1 MVSVEGSS
9 FVEISECIPVDRFEW
24 ERIVRRMQMPHSAK
38 YLALMLA
45 TYADADGSRIR
56 PGVERLSLVMCVT
69 DRTVKRSLSVL
80 RDLGLI
86 KQTKKGNRHAKQA
99 DEYRL
104 TVPAT
109 LFDHSMLDPN
119 ETGLSAGHQC
129 PPE

>member
-9 FVEISECIPVDRFEW
+9 FVEVSERIPVDRFEW
-24 ERIVRRMQMPHSAK
+24 ERIVRRMQMPHGAK

-45 TYADADGSRIR
+45 TYADGDGSRIR

-80 RDLGLI
+80 RELGLI
-86 KQTKKGNRHAKQA
+86 ALTKKGNRHAKQA

-109 LFDHSMLDPN
+109 LLDHSMLDPA
-119 ETGLSAGHQC
+119 ETSLSGGHLC